1 MFGSTLGGLLVVS
14 GIAVLA
20 LLRFVKLESQRRVLM
35 LAAAVDIVVGLAA
48 IGLGMTGV
56 LR

>member
-1 MFGSTLGGLLVVS
+1 MLGSVLGGILIVS

-35 LAAAVDIVVGLAA
+35 LAAAIDIVVGLVAV
-48 IGLGMTGV
+48 GLGMTGV

>member
-1 MFGSTLGGLLVVS
+1 MLGGILGGLLIVS

-20 LLRFVKLESQRRVLM
+20 LLRFVRIESQRRVLM
-35 LAAAVDIVVGLAA
+35 IAAGFDLLVGVLAV
-48 IGLGMTGV
+48 GLGMTGV